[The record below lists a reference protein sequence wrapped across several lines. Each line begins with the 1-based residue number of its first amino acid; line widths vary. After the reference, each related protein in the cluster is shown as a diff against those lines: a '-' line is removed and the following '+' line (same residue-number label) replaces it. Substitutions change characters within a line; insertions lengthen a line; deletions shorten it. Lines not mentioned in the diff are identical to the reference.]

1 MIVLHS
7 LRFTEKHIALQRLSF
22 LCADLSALLLLT
34 VFFWCFTSRMLR
46 PLQENRKKQMQF
58 IASASHELRSPLTV
72 ILSNVSAVKNGIM
85 ANDQKFLDIID
96 AEGNRMSHLVSDM
109 LQLASADSH
118 TWSMCPE
125 KTELDTLLLQ
135 MWEDFEPVALARHL
149 CWDIV
154 LPEDPIP
161 ECFCDG
167 ERIRQLLSILIDN
180 AFSYT
185 PSGGAVRLTLQY
197 RTPDSF
203 SIAVSDNGPGIPDEE
218 KESVFERFH
227 RLDAS
232 RKEKSHFGLGLCIAQ
247 EIVQLHRGKILL
259 TDTPG
264 GGATFTVLLPI
275 GKR

>member
-1 MIVLHS
+1 M
-7 LRFTEKHIALQRLSF
+7 
-22 LCADLSALLLLT
+22 
-34 VFFWCFTSRMLR
+34 
-46 PLQENRKKQMQF
+46 QENRKKQMQF

-149 CWDIV
+149 RWDIV

-197 RTPDSF
+197 HTPDSF

-232 RKEKSHFGLGLCIAQ
+232 RKKKSHFGLGLCIAQ

-264 GGATFTVLLPI
+264 GGAKFTDLLPI